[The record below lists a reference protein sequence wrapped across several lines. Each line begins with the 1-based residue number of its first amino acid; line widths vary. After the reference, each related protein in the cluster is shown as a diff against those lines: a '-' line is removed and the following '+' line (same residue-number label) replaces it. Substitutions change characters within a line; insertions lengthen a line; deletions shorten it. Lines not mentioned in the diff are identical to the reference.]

1 IGGFILFQSA
11 PHFSSEA
18 NRVIRSAINA
28 GASFNPRLTSAA
40 RRTQNKAPLLV
51 HPYRFQSA
59 PHFSSEANLLL
70 SIFAY
75 PFQKVSIRASL
86 QQRGEPVCDI
96 LLKLL
101 IYVSIR
107 ASLQQRGEL
116 GGVAVAAY
124 FIYSFNPRLTSA
136 ARRTR
141 CGLLFYAPRK
151 VSIRASL
158 QQRGEHESRLIRSA
172 YFKFQSAPHFS
183 SEANIRRRPVDQ
195 VPAGFNPRLTSAA
208 RRTLPYLADSNLNPV
223 FQSAP
228 HFSSEAN
235 VVFLLTSFRLRRFN
249 PRLTSAARRTAFL
262 SHRSHPF
269 RFNPR
274 LTSAARRTPQYLR
287 GQLTY
292 GCFNPRLTSAARRTD
307 LNTTSCYCEICFN
320 PRLTSAARRTR
331 ILMPGGSL
339 ICVSIRASLQQR
351 GEPVL
356 GEPAILMISFQ
367 SAPHFSSEANT
378 PKSCPSFI
386 SVLFQSAPHFS
397 SEANSALRAIQ
408 RRTRRFNPRLTSAAR
423 RTANPAAAIV
433 VSDRFNPRI
442 TSAARRT
449 RRHRRSW
456 RSWRCFNPRLT
467 SAARRTHRDYSS
479 SRLQREVSIRASL
492 QQRGEQGFSFHG
504 SPRGAVSIR
513 ASLQQRGEPI
523 IQGGICHN

>member
-1 IGGFILFQSA
+1 
-11 PHFSSEA
+11 
-18 NRVIRSAINA
+18 
-28 GASFNPRLTSAA
+28 
-40 RRTQNKAPLLV
+40 LLV

-86 QQRGEPVCDI
+86 QQRGEPLRDI

-101 IYVSIR
+101 IYVSIRASLQQRGEHVISDRDTAESRGFNPRLTSAARRTDLVRESLLLCFVSIR

-235 VVFLLTSFRLRRFN
+235 KIIFF
-249 PRLTSAARRTAFL
+249 TAY
-262 SHRSHPF
+262 
-269 RFNPR
+269 NV
-274 LTSAARRTPQYLR
+274 
-287 GQLTY
+287 
-292 GCFNPRLTSAARRTD
+292 
-307 LNTTSCYCEICFN
+307 
-320 PRLTSAARRTR
+320 
-331 ILMPGGSL
+331 

-351 GEPVL
+351 GERRILVNFVS
-356 GEPAILMISFQ
+356 PATFQ
-367 SAPHFSSEANT
+367 SAPHFSSEANRFFE
-378 PKSCPSFI
+378 PS
-386 SVLFQSAPHFS
+386 
-397 SEANSALRAIQ
+397 
-408 RRTRRFNPRLTSAAR
+408 
-423 RTANPAAAIV
+423 
-433 VSDRFNPRI
+433 
-442 TSAARRT
+442 
-449 RRHRRSW
+449 
-456 RSWRCFNPRLT
+456 
-467 SAARRTHRDYSS
+467 
-479 SRLQREVSIRASL
+479 
-492 QQRGEQGFSFHG
+492 
-504 SPRGAVSIR
+504 
-513 ASLQQRGEPI
+513 
-523 IQGGICHN
+523 